1 MPYST
6 PLQGCPGHR
15 RSYSHIAAP
24 PAYASTTPALPRRRP
39 HDDTPRKP
47 TFQLGHD
54 DDDDSSADEA
64 MAKDDDGRALPPLR
78 LKLKPSPFDAV
89 PFPRTASPAPA
100 PAPSSLPF
108 PHVRCPSE
116 DGARPVDPRLVRRRA
131 ELV

>member
-6 PLQGCPGHR
+6 PSQGRPGHR

-89 PFPRTASPAPA
+89 PF
-100 PAPSSLPF
+100 L
-108 PHVRCPSE
+108 
-116 DGARPVDPRLVRRRA
+116 DKLA
-131 ELV
+131 ELGSPHGVDERDPADPLSR